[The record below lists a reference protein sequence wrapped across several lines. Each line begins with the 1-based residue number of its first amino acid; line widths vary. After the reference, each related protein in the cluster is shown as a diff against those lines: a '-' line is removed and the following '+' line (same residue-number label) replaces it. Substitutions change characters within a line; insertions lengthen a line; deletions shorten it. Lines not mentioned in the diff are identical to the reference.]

1 MEQMLVRMREEELRR
16 GAERGR
22 QVGEARHAAREAR
35 TARAAARPRFRAA
48 RWLALGRRPQ
58 VAGR

>member
-22 QVGEARHAAREAR
+22 QVGEARRAAREAR
-35 TARAAARPRFRAA
+35 AAKAAALPGFRAA
-48 RWLALGRRPQ
+48 RRLVL
-58 VAGR
+58 VAGRR

>member
-35 TARAAARPRFRAA
+35 TARAAARLGFWAA
-48 RWLALGRRPQ
+48 RRLALGRRPQ